1 MLLHLRQYQPEDL
14 LAALSLWNHTYPVDE
29 LDDPSFAAVIHDTR
43 NASRTINLI
52 AMADSQIVGFMAI
65 AIAKSFDDSVTA
77 YLRALAVEPEFMDRI
92 VPLMLNNVQT
102 RLKLQRVTVLDL
114 CRFRSGAIFFPGL
127 DPYYTKMMTALRGFG
142 FAPDETLYDA
152 HVNLSSYTLNE
163 FQIQTIKHV
172 SDTGVK
178 ISQFT
183 SAYSSAMAAFIQQ
196 ANLGDWFA
204 PGWEEQLSASKA
216 IVVRDGAAIIG
227 YAQYRWDGNGVL
239 FGPIAVLPERRSQ
252 GIGSAL
258 LAIIMNR
265 MKQSGVHT
273 MAAKWALP
281 ISYYQKNGW
290 QIAREYVALVKKL

>member
-1 MLLHLRQYQPEDL
+1 MLLHLRQYQPDDL
-14 LAALSLWNHTYPVDE
+14 LAALALWNRNYPVDE
-29 LDDPSFAAVIHDTR
+29 LDDASFAAVIQDTR
-43 NASRTINLI
+43 NATRTINLI

-65 AIAKSFDDSVTA
+65 AIAKSFDAGVTA
-77 YLRALAVEPEFMDRI
+77 YLRALAVEPEFVDRV

-102 RLKLQRVTVLDL
+102 RLRLQRVTVLDV

-127 DPYYTKMMTALRGFG
+127 DPYYSKMLAALQQYGFVR
-142 FAPDETLYDA
+142 DETLYDA
-152 HVNLSSYTLNE
+152 HVNLNSYTLNA
-163 FQIQTIKHV
+163 FQMETIKQV

-183 SAYSSAMAAFIQQ
+183 RAYSEAMAAFIQR

-227 YAQYRWDGNGVL
+227 YAQYRWDGDGVL

-258 LAIIMNR
+258 LAIIMSR
-265 MKQSGVHT
+265 LKQSGVPT
-273 MAAKWALP
+273 MTTKWALP
-281 ISYYQKNGW
+281 VSYYQKNGW
-290 QIAREYVALVKKL
+290 QIAREYVALVKTL